1 MLVKSIKIHGPL
13 GTAALIA
20 AALAV
25 AVGAYAAA
33 EWGFGNAL
41 SVRADDVE
49 LANLAVRM
57 APDDPQTHY
66 AAAVLYGKTFV
77 PDDVPVSLKE
87 YETAAALSPNNYLLW
102 LELGSARERS
112 GDTVGGEKALRKA
125 LELAPNYSN
134 VQWALGN
141 ALLRAGKTDEAFT
154 FVQKAALGNPA
165 YLAPATGIAMQIFEN
180 DASAVRTAL
189 GNSPAIESALAS
201 SLAAQERFDEAFET
215 WNMMPA
221 EAKKGEFKEKSETLY
236 GQFMAAKKFR
246 SAMAVRAALQEGEG
260 EVPAVGKI
268 VNGGFEGGL
277 KPSGAKA
284 FEWQLGEGDRPQ
296 IALAGDQKHGGNQ
309 SLLII
314 FNTTEAREFRPVSQL
329 VVVEPGASYE
339 FETFYKGG
347 LKSTGQVKWEITD
360 AGDGT
365 VLAATPPA
373 AAAQAWTPL
382 RSAFA
387 VPAGSEAV
395 SIRLTLAGC
404 TSPICPI
411 TGRLWIDDVVLRKK

>member
-1 MLVKSIKIHGPL
+1 MLLKSIKIHGPL

-49 LANLAVRM
+49 LADLALRM

-77 PDDVPVSLKE
+77 PDDVPRSLAE

-102 LELGSARERS
+102 LELGNARERS
-112 GDTVGGEKALRKA
+112 GDAEGGEKALRKA
-125 LELAPNYSN
+125 LELAPNYST

-141 ALLRAGKTDEAFT
+141 ALLRLGRTEEAFA

-180 DASAVRTAL
+180 DAAAVRNAL
-189 GNSPAIESALAS
+189 GNTPAIDSALAS
-201 SLAAQERFDEAFET
+201 SLAAQERFNEAFET
-215 WNMMPA
+215 WDSMPA
-221 EAKKGEFKEKSETLY
+221 EAKKGVFKETTEALY
-236 GQFMAAKKFR
+236 GQFMAAGKFR
-246 SAMAVRAALQEGEG
+246 FAMAVYAALHEGEG
-260 EVPAVGKI
+260 EVPAVATIG
-268 VNGGFEGGL
+268 NGSFEGGI

-284 FEWQLGEGDRPQ
+284 FEWQIGEGDRPQ
-296 IALAGDQKHGGNQ
+296 IALAGDQKHSGNQ

-314 FNTTEAREFRPVSQL
+314 FNTTEAREFRPVSQM
-329 VVVEPGASYE
+329 VAVEPEASYE
-339 FETFYKGG
+339 FEAFYKGD
-347 LKSTGQVKWEITD
+347 LKSTGQVKWEIGD
-360 AGDGT
+360 AVNGT
-365 VLAATPPA
+365 VLAATPSA
-373 AAAQAWTPL
+373 AAASAWAPL
-382 RSAFA
+382 RAAFT

-395 SIRLTLAGC
+395 TVKLTLAGC
-404 TSPICPI
+404 TSPICPV
-411 TGRLWIDDVVLRKK
+411 TGRLWIDDVALRKK